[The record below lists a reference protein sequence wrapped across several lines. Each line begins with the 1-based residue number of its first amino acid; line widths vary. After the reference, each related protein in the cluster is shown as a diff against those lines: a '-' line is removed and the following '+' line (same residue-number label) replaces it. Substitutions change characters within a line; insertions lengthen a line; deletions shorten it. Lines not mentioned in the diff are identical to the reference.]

1 MLNLTRKHTKKKE
14 SMRASVTRFATSYLT
29 LRCLYKTKIG
39 LRAMFASKEWQKS
52 QYSKKANDTKV
63 RDIILTN

>member
-1 MLNLTRKHTKKKE
+1 
-14 SMRASVTRFATSYLT
+14 MRASVTRFATSYLT
-29 LRCLYKTKIG
+29 LWCLHKTKIG